1 MNHRPLRRLAVATAA
16 LAVVAGCSGSGAAP
30 TEQTLAGI
38 GRIPGAAA
46 AAGVVTVDGVR
57 AVMPPLEGPVLAERA
72 GGNKLLVIGDS
83 ILAATA
89 SRYGGAMCDELVPRG
104 WRVAVE
110 AEAGQMV
117 GFGRTVV
124 RERITEGWDAAV
136 VFLGTNYGGNE
147 ESYENDLD
155 RIVVSLGPRPTLL
168 LTATEYKA
176 SIAQVNRAIR
186 RVAARNPHA
195 SVLDWGAVSLQAG
208 VLNRDKVH
216 PTAAGRTLLVES
228 ISAAAGDAP
237 SGTGSCLPSVYVDD
251 SLVTRDDFVPSARSN
266 GNSEG
271 IDVAN
276 DGASSVDT
284 TSGPAVT
291 QAPMTTV
298 DVSVPATSL
307 NSVPATDPAG

>member
-1 MNHRPLRRLAVATAA
+1 MTLSGRLPRRVAAAA
-16 LAVVAGCSGSGAAP
+16 LILAPVVAGCSAAGSEP
-30 TEQTLAGI
+30 SEQTLAGI

-57 AVMPPLEGPVLAERA
+57 AMMPPLEGPVLGERA
-72 GGNKLLVIGDS
+72 GGNKLLVVGDS

-136 VFLGTNYGGNE
+136 VFLGTNYGGDE
-147 ESYENDLD
+147 AKYESDLE

-168 LTATEYKA
+168 LTATEYKTT
-176 SIAQVNRAIR
+176 IAQVNRSIR

-216 PTAAGRTLLVES
+216 PTTAGRTLLVES
-228 ISAAAGDAP
+228 ISAAVGDAP
-237 SGTGSCLPSVYVDD
+237 PSSAKGACLESLYVDD
-251 SLVTRDDFVPSARSN
+251 SLVTRDDFVPSSAASRDPGS
-266 GNSEG
+266 S
-271 IDVAN
+271 
-276 DGASSVDT
+276 SSVPVPVDTAVESTPDT
-284 TSGPAVT
+284 TDS
-291 QAPMTTV
+291 
-298 DVSVPATSL
+298 
-307 NSVPATDPAG
+307 AG

>member
-1 MNHRPLRRLAVATAA
+1 MTLPFRLPRRIAVAA
-16 LAVVAGCSGSGAAP
+16 LFLVPVAAGCSAGGSDP

-38 GRIPGAAA
+38 GRIPGAAS
-46 AAGVVTVDGVR
+46 AAGAVTVDGVR
-57 AVMPPLEGPVLAERA
+57 AVMPPLEGPVLGQRA
-72 GGNKLLVIGDS
+72 GGNKLLVVGDS

-110 AEAGQMV
+110 AEAGQMI

-136 VFLGTNYGGNE
+136 VFLGTNYGGDE
-147 ESYENDLD
+147 TKYESDLE

-168 LTATEYKA
+168 LTATEYKPA
-176 SIAQVNRAIR
+176 IAQVNRAIR

-195 SVLDWGAVSLQAG
+195 SVLDWGAVSLQTG

-216 PTAAGRTLLVES
+216 PTVAGRTLLVES

-237 SGTGSCLPSVYVDD
+237 PSGAKGACLESLYVDD
-251 SLVTRDDFVPSARSN
+251 SLVTRDDFVPSS
-266 GNSEG
+266 
-271 IDVAN
+271 
-276 DGASSVDT
+276 GASKDSGSGTTTPAPVDT
-284 TSGPAVT
+284 A
-291 QAPMTTV
+291 MTTAP
-298 DVSVPATSL
+298 DT
-307 NSVPATDPAG
+307 TDPAG

>member
-1 MNHRPLRRLAVATAA
+1 MTLPGRHPRRVVAAT
-16 LAVVAGCSGSGAAP
+16 LLLVSVVAGCSATSSEP

-57 AVMPPLEGPVLAERA
+57 AAMPPLEGPVLGERA
-72 GGNKLLVIGDS
+72 GGNKLLVVGDS

-124 RERITEGWDAAV
+124 RERIAEGWDAAV
-136 VFLGTNYGGNE
+136 VFLGTNYGGDE
-147 ESYENDLD
+147 AKYESDLE

-168 LTATEYKA
+168 LTATEYKT

-216 PTAAGRTLLVES
+216 PTTAGRTLLVGS
-228 ISAAAGDAP
+228 ISAAVGDAP
-237 SGTGSCLPSVYVDD
+237 ASTAKGACLESLYVDD
-251 SLVTRDDFVPSARSN
+251 SLVTRDDFVPSSA
-266 GNSEG
+266 
-271 IDVAN
+271 
-276 DGASSVDT
+276 ASKTPGSSTSVPVDT
-284 TSGPAVT
+284 VVTSTPD
-291 QAPMTTV
+291 TT
-298 DVSVPATSL
+298 DA
-307 NSVPATDPAG
+307 AG